1 MNARPDVAWSQ
12 QVARSSASHL
22 VLWTTAAA
30 LALGAHAGTAWWILQ
45 EPPVIPAE
53 AGGEPAIMI
62 DLAPVAMAPA
72 AVEEEISPDLVE
84 SVAAE
89 ALPTP
94 VDVEPVE
101 PVEVAEA
108 VPVPVETPPET
119 EVAEPVEP
127 DEVVPVDIAE
137 PVEEPVEV
145 EPVEEPLDIAEP
157 VDPIEEMV
165 IARLENVE
173 VPLPIVRPA
182 PPKPQVKKQRQKPP
196 QKQQSAPSRDATR
209 AQARVQQEAR
219 QVAAPQTNRG
229 GSSVSPARWQS
240 RLMAHLERR
249 KRYPAEARR
258 QRKEGV
264 AQVRF
269 TIDGNGNVQSVALTR
284 SSGVAELDQEVVA
297 MVRRASPVPAPP
309 PGINRTIVV
318 PVRFN
323 VR

>member
-30 LALGAHAGTAWWILQ
+30 LALGAHAGTAWWVLQ
-45 EPPVIPAE
+45 EPPAAPAE
-53 AGGEPAIMI
+53 AGGAPAIMI

-72 AVEEEISPDLVE
+72 AVEEQIAPDLVE

-89 ALPTP
+89 APPTP
-94 VDVEPVE
+94 VDIEPVE

-108 VPVPVETPPET
+108 VPVPVETLPET

-127 DEVVPVDIAE
+127 DEVV
-137 PVEEPVEV
+137 
-145 EPVEEPLDIAEP
+145 PVEEPLDIAEP

-165 IARLENVE
+165 TAKLENVE
-173 VPLPIVRPA
+173 VPLPTVRPE
-182 PPKPQVKKQRQKPP
+182 PPKPQVKKQRQQRPK
-196 QKQQSAPSRDATR
+196 KQQAAPSRDATR

-219 QVAAPQTNRG
+219 QVAAPQANHG
-229 GSSVSPARWQS
+229 GSTVSPARWQS

-269 TIDGNGNVQSVALTR
+269 TIDGSGNVQSVALTR

-309 PGINRTIVV
+309 PGVNRTIVV

-323 VR
+323 VK